1 VTARARPRR
10 VGTLK
15 ADERAIS
22 DALRLVDEWIGPQ
35 GPEGVGAAVWHRGE
49 IVAEHAVGE
58 AKPGEPVTP
67 ETLFALASVT
77 KPISAATV
85 MSLVDR
91 GGVSLDEPVGRLLPE
106 FRAGPAAGAEGVD
119 PALERLRPTITTRQL
134 LCHVSGLP
142 EDLGA
147 RETRYEEIESIDEV
161 IDQMCRLPLLSAPG
175 DELRYSNAGY
185 GVLARLAER
194 VSGKEFWKL
203 TSAEVL
209 GPLGIRDI
217 VADPRGSELA
227 RVAYLA
233 DTNHVGTQVET
244 YNSAYWR
251 GLALPWGGLF
261 GTARDAVHFAGAFLP
276 AGDRFISGA
285 ATAMMTSD
293 QTMGVPGGVE
303 SAKVRWDPGAWGLGW
318 EVKGGKR
325 RHWTGDLTSPHT
337 FCHFGHA
344 GTLLWGDPDHD
355 LALAVFCN
363 RTVTHMWAFIMTRW
377 ARLSNAVVAAAS
389 R

>member
-1 VTARARPRR
+1 MTARARPRR

-194 VSGKEFWKL
+194 VSGTEFWKL

-233 DTNHVGTQVET
+233 DTNH
-244 YNSAYWR
+244 
-251 GLALPWGGLF
+251 
-261 GTARDAVHFAGAFLP
+261 
-276 AGDRFISGA
+276 
-285 ATAMMTSD
+285 
-293 QTMGVPGGVE
+293 
-303 SAKVRWDPGAWGLGW
+303 
-318 EVKGGKR
+318 KR